1 MATDIMG
8 LFAPYDPYAAQQK
21 QQAQFQQNL
30 ASSLSPQQFMATVGT
45 QFGSQLGQ
53 GLQGMLGGKSQQ
65 EQRQALRVEA
75 LRAVQA
81 SGVNQSDGTAFIREL
96 QKQLRARGLD
106 AEALALENQAQ
117 DIMKNQAYVQQVNQG
132 SKDKYS
138 SPKALD
144 YNDPNYALL
153 KDKGVS
159 FTRSVTKPDGT
170 VEIQYLDSKGKPID
184 IMASAQPA
192 ETPPPASGGP
202 SKSAEEALKKA
213 LAKKEAERKAQEA
226 AAARNIDANSGGLQN
241 PDWAMS
247 GSGVTT
253 PPVTPPSSIP
263 SITLPPI
270 FGKEIDRVGGGLIVP
285 PGLQ

>member
-53 GLQGMLGGKSQQ
+53 GLQGLLGGKSPQ

-75 LRAVQA
+75 LKAVQA
-81 SGVNQSDGTAFIREL
+81 SGVDQSDGAAFIREL

-117 DIMKNQAYVQQVNQG
+117 DIMKNQAYVKQVNQG

-153 KDKGVS
+153 KDKGVA

-184 IMASAQPA
+184 IMASAQPT
-192 ETPPPASGGP
+192 ETPPPASEGGP
-202 SKSAEEALKKA
+202 SKSAQEALLKA
-213 LAKKEAERKAQEA
+213 LAKKEAERKAREA
-226 AAARNIDANSGGLQN
+226 AEARNPDINNGGLVS
-241 PDWAMS
+241 PDWALS
-247 GSGVTT
+247 S
-253 PPVTPPSSIP
+253 PVTPQTVSP

-285 PGLQ
+285 PGFQ